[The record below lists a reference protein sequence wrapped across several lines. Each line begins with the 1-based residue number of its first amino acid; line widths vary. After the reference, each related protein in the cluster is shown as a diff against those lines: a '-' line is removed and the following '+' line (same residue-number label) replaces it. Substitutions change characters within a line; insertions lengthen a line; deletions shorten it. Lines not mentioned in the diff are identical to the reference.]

1 MRGFLNTIKI
11 DMNFLWSLHF
21 LCNRPELLPIIRREY
36 LYFGGKACLS
46 PFFFFFV
53 HKRLCALSR
62 TLFMLRETAP
72 EDCSVS
78 EQRRAD
84 WKSAWTK

>member
-21 LCNRPELLPIIRREY
+21 LCNHSELLLIIRREY
-36 LYFGGKACLS
+36 LYFGGKARLS
-46 PFFFFFV
+46 GVFFV

-78 EQRRAD
+78 EPRRAD
-84 WKSAWTK
+84 WNSARTK